1 MINKVLIVV
10 AIPTFFILFLFK
22 TADTK
27 KEVVI
32 NKIPNFLL
40 IGTIS
45 SQDSHKALIKNKDT
59 GVLRAYHKGD
69 SIYSVNNKPIKII
82 SINNCGIT
90 IDNLGKKEY
99 LHCKKTKSASRAN
112 LSPYIPTP
120 LARFKISLGQKVLK
134 DDEFFSRFDN
144 DINYF
149 SIKNG
154 IDPRLVKAVIK
165 VESNFNPEAISS
177 KKAMGIMQLIPSTAE
192 DYEVE
197 NLFDAEDNLEG
208 GIKLLSELIE
218 FFDGDIK
225 LALAAYNSGK
235 QAVINHGYEIPPYPE
250 TIRYVKKVLINY
262 EYLRTKGSSGI

>member
-10 AIPTFFILFLFK
+10 AIPTFFILILFK

-154 IDPRLVKAVIK
+154 IDPRLVKAVINND
-165 VESNFNPEAISS
+165 ELRRPEH
-177 KKAMGIMQLIPSTAE
+177 GAE
-192 DYEVE
+192 LTDDGLLDLASRDRPYRTVGVAALRSVGAEVVPVRLRAALGE
-197 NLFDAEDNLEG
+197 GDAHR
-208 GIKLLSELIE
+208 
-218 FFDGDIK
+218 
-225 LALAAYNSGK
+225 ALAVATAQHALEQGRCPGAG
-235 QAVINHGYEIPPYPE
+235 AV
-250 TIRYVKKVLINY
+250 
-262 EYLRTKGSSGI
+262 